1 MRWGIETS
9 FRSLKYS
16 VGLIHLHAKKPDL
29 VLQEISPVFSSSTSE
44 NYSLSAPVEPR
55 QGLKSR
61 ATAFPPAAPP
71 HAEPLFTLLFQ
82 TEFPP
87 SGFAVYF
94 FSPLIPFALFCPP
107 RPLAGVLVRQ
117 LNDITQLETQ
127 YQPVLGA
134 EIMLYLRLIVII
146 DGRWGVV

>member
-9 FRSLKYS
+9 FRSLKYAL
-16 VGLIHLHAKKPDL
+16 GLIHLHAKKPDL

-82 TEFPP
+82 AEFPP
-87 SGFAVYF
+87 SSFAVYF
-94 FSPLIPFALFCPP
+94 SFPQFLLLFFH
-107 RPLAGVLVRQ
+107 PLALWRASLRANLMTLLTVRRIFY
-117 LNDITQLETQ
+117 LTGETD
-127 YQPVLGA
+127 
-134 EIMLYLRLIVII
+134 EKRTSEN
-146 DGRWGVV
+146 RRSHFT

>member
-71 HAEPLFTLLFQ
+71 HTEPLFTLLFQ

-94 FSPLIPFALFCPP
+94 FSPLIPFALFA
-107 RPLAGVLVRQ
+107 PLAL
-117 LNDITQLETQ
+117 
-127 YQPVLGA
+127 
-134 EIMLYLRLIVII
+134 
-146 DGRWGVV
+146 